1 MSILI
6 EQDSEVALLHRGTRR
21 FLLAGL
27 LLTLLIIGAI
37 FVRQGL
43 LRQTAMLTFVTESA
57 QDISKGQSVKIAGF
71 KVGAVDTVTLRPDGQ
86 VEVEL
91 EIEASSM
98 RFVTRDAVIEL
109 RKEGLVGSAV
119 LEIMP
124 GADRTRLAANGAK
137 LAFTRAD
144 GLTAMAN
151 SLRDKILPILGDI
164 KVITGTL
171 ADSRQGLP
179 ATLGQVREATAS
191 LNTLLKTGNQQLGD
205 VGQAATRAVVKAEA
219 GLVQLDKTLS
229 TVNNRLPGLL
239 DKAQGI
245 VEHIE
250 KITAEAESTV
260 PPLLQDGRAV
270 AGDVREILTGAKTA
284 WPIKNLVEAPASSSL
299 KADSDPRAEGSR
311 APR

>member
-27 LLTLLIIGAI
+27 LATLLIVVAI
-37 FVRQGL
+37 FVRQGV
-43 LRQTAMLTFVTESA
+43 LRQTAVLNFVTESA

-71 KVGAVDTVTLRPDGQ
+71 KVGAVDEVTLRADGR
-86 VEVEL
+86 VEVQL
-91 EIEASSM
+91 EIDAESM

-124 GADRTRLAANGAK
+124 GADRTRLAANGAQ
-137 LAFTRAD
+137 LAFSRAD
-144 GLTAMAN
+144 SLTATIN
-151 SLRDKILPILGDI
+151 SLRDRIIPILGDI

-171 ADSRQGLP
+171 ADTQGGLP

-205 VGQAATRAVVKAEA
+205 VGQAATRAVGKAEA
-219 GLVQLDKTLS
+219 SLVQVDKALGTVNARLPALLDKT
-229 TVNNRLPGLL
+229 
-239 DKAQGI
+239 QG
-245 VEHIE
+245 VVGHLE
-250 KITAEAESTV
+250 KITAEAEGSV

-284 WPIKNLVEAPASSSL
+284 WPIKNLVDAPAPQQL
-299 KADSDPRAEGSR
+299 KADSDPRAEGSV

>member
-27 LLTLLIIGAI
+27 LATLLIVTAI

-43 LRQTAMLTFVTESA
+43 LRQTAVLNFVTESA

-71 KVGAVDTVTLRPDGQ
+71 KVGAVDEVTLRADGR
-86 VEVEL
+86 VEVQL
-91 EIEASSM
+91 EIDAESM

-124 GADRTRLAANGAK
+124 GKDRTRLAANGAQ

-151 SLRDKILPILGDI
+151 SLRDRIMPILGDI

-171 ADSRQGLP
+171 ADSQQGLP

-205 VGQAATRAVVKAEA
+205 VGQAATRAVGKAEA
-219 GLVQLDKTLS
+219 SLVQVDKALTTVNARLPALLDKT
-229 TVNNRLPGLL
+229 
-239 DKAQGI
+239 QGVI
-245 VEHIE
+245 EHVE
-250 KITAEAESTV
+250 KITAEAEGSV

-284 WPIKNLVEAPASSSL
+284 WPIKNLVDAPAPQQL
-299 KADSDPRAEGSR
+299 KADSDPRAEGSV